1 MSLFREYLREER
13 EDLMRDCFEF
23 DWNSM
28 KQLKY
33 KVSTELEVK
42 EVMREIYPLI
52 KEAYK
57 VQAGYGM

>member
-13 EDLMRDCFEF
+13 EDLIRDCFEF
-23 DWNSM
+23 DWKSM

-33 KVSTELEVK
+33 KVSTELDVK
-42 EVMREIYPLI
+42 EVMRDIYPLI

-57 VQAGYGM
+57 V